1 MAADREPP
9 PGSRVTTI
17 VHRVAFFETDAM
29 GIVHH
34 SNYVRFLE
42 LARIA
47 WLDEHDRPYRAWVDE
62 GFHIATTAL
71 ELQYRAPARYDDR
84 VAVTTWLEWVGGVS
98 LSMAYRLKSAAGL
111 LATGRTE
118 HALVDGEGRIRRP
131 PRERLTALRALA
143 AAPPPPRR
151 RRS

>member
-1 MAADREPP
+1 M
-9 PGSRVTTI
+9 

-47 WLDEHDRPYRAWVDE
+47 WLDEHDRPYRAWVED

-71 ELQYRAPARYDDR
+71 ALRYRAPARYDDR
-84 VAVTTWLEWVGGVS
+84 VAVATWLEWVGGVS
-98 LSMAYRLKSAAGL
+98 LAMGYRLESEGGL
-111 LATGRTE
+111 VAFGRTE
-118 HALVDGEGRIRRP
+118 HALVDREGRLRRP

-151 RRS
+151 PRR